1 MSVDLPLLNN
11 VDVLDGGQ
19 DRVGIRQITFFR
31 NVRYPPEEFT
41 IPILRASQ
49 ATPIDGAQKS
59 NPTPGRRYLFAR
71 FWRSASRFW
80 TGRSAIGA
88 WSLTAFLM
96 LIVLLQLLVQYLLN
110 LWNRHFFDALQTRDV
125 AMLWVQVELLVPLA
139 AASVLI
145 AVTSVWARMTT
156 QRKWREFLL
165 RHVANHWL
173 SQERFRRIDYT
184 AAGAENPEYRIS
196 ENIRIATDSPI
207 DLIMA
212 LLSSALTAAI
222 FLSILWGIG
231 GTLSF
236 DAFGRVWSIPGYL
249 VIGVIVY
256 STVFSGLMM
265 LVGRNLSPVIEHQLQ
280 AEADFRSAAHALRQ
294 ENGDETQQSHTEE
307 REIFWKAMHVVLQR
321 WRNLLWELMR
331 TTLVSQ
337 SNFLLAPIVAWLLCA
352 PKFVAG
358 TMSLGELTQAAAAF
372 VTVQS
377 AFNWL
382 VDNYARLAD
391 WQASVHR
398 VATFLLALDTY
409 SDPESSP
416 GRVEAAQY

>member
-1 MSVDLPLLNN
+1 MNGLP
-11 VDVLDGGQ
+11 
-19 DRVGIRQITFFR
+19 
-31 NVRYPPEEFT
+31 
-41 IPILRASQ
+41 
-49 ATPIDGAQKS
+49 KS
-59 NPTPGRRYLFAR
+59 NAAPGYRYLFAR
-71 FWRSASRFW
+71 FWLSASRFW
-80 TGRSAIGA
+80 SGRSAVEA
-88 WSLTAFLM
+88 WSLTAFLI
-96 LIVLLQLLVQYLLN
+96 LIVLLQLLVQYLMN

-165 RHVANHWL
+165 RHVANYWL

-196 ENIRIATDSPI
+196 ENVRIATDSPI
-207 DLIMA
+207 DLVMA

-222 FLSILWGIG
+222 FLSILWSIG
-231 GTLSF
+231 GTLRVE
-236 DAFGRVWSIPGYL
+236 AFGRVWNIPGYL

-265 LVGRNLSPVIEHQLQ
+265 LVGRNLSPVIERQLQ
-280 AEADFRSAAHALRQ
+280 AEAELRSAAHALRE

-307 REIFWKAMHVVLQR
+307 RETFWKAMHVVLQR
-321 WRNLLWELMR
+321 WHNLLWELMR

-382 VDNYARLAD
+382 VDNYSRLAD

-398 VATFLLALDTY
+398 VASFLLALDAL
-409 SDPESSP
+409 SDLESSP
-416 GRVEAAQY
+416 AQMGAAQH

>member
-1 MSVDLPLLNN
+1 MLNVRFSLEELAIPIVRANRATPMNGLSTSSVAP
-11 VDVLDGGQ
+11 GW
-19 DRVGIRQITFFR
+19 R
-31 NVRYPPEEFT
+31 NV
-41 IPILRASQ
+41 
-49 ATPIDGAQKS
+49 
-59 NPTPGRRYLFAR
+59 FAR

-80 TGRSAIGA
+80 TGRSAVEA

-96 LIVLLQLLVQYLLN
+96 IVVLLQLLVQYLLN
-110 LWNRHFFDALQTRDV
+110 LWNRHFFDSLQTRDV
-125 AMLWVQVELLVPLA
+125 AALWMQVELLVPLA
-139 AASVLI
+139 AGSVLI

-165 RHVANHWL
+165 RHVADYWL
-173 SQERFRRIDYT
+173 SQERFRRLDYT
-184 AAGAENPEYRIS
+184 AAGVENPEYRIS
-196 ENIRIATDSPI
+196 ENVRIATDSPI

-212 LLSSALTAAI
+212 LLSSVLTAAV
-222 FLSILWGIG
+222 FLSILWDVG
-231 GTLSF
+231 GTLNF
-236 DAFGRVWSIPGYL
+236 EAFGGVWSIPGYL

-256 STVFSGLMM
+256 SMVFSGLMM
-265 LVGRNLSPVIEHQLQ
+265 LVGRNLSPVIERQLQ
-280 AEADFRSAAHALRQ
+280 AEAELRAAADALRQ
-294 ENGDETQQSHTEE
+294 ENGDEAQQSDAEKRGT
-307 REIFWKAMHVVLQR
+307 FWKATHVVLQR

-337 SNFLLAPIVAWLLCA
+337 GNFLLAPIVAWLLCA

-382 VDNYARLAD
+382 VDNYSRLAD

-398 VATFLLALDTY
+398 VATFLLALDALG
-409 SDPESSP
+409 DPESLSEQ
-416 GRVEAAQY
+416 VEAARS